1 MIVSRDEMVSV
12 VGFTGV
18 PGEGGRRPD
27 MVVPYE
33 SHSAR
38 FQQRPIHPRLRLRR
52 LLRVRWAVLSES
64 TGEVRDRWLVE
75 EQGGG
80 TRRPGDTNNPLYQHR
95 GEPCRPDR
103 GLSA

>member
-1 MIVSRDEMVSV
+1 MRWSV
-12 VGFTGV
+12 WWASLVFRGRVDGGLIWLSHTRAIQPGFSNGQYT
-18 PGEGGRRPD
+18 
-27 MVVPYE
+27 
-33 SHSAR
+33 
-38 FQQRPIHPRLRLRR
+38 PRLRLRR